1 VKKLSPLTPKQRA
14 RQEQSRAIWK
24 HNSFLGHAALARK
37 NMLTIIDS
45 ETAIDSSRDMAKH
58 IYRMLGDLEISLKT
72 RKDQIK

>member
-1 VKKLSPLTPKQRA
+1 VKKTLPLTPKQIA

-37 NMLTIIDS
+37 NMVSIIES
-45 ETAIDSSRDMAKH
+45 STATDSSRDMAKH
-58 IYRMLGDLEISLKT
+58 IYRMLGDLEVSLKT